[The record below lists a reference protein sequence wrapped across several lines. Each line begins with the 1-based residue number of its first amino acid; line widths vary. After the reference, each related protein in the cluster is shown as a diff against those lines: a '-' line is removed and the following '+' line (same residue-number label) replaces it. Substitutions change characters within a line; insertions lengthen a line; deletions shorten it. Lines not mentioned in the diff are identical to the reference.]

1 MAAGKSQ
8 DMIQQLLMAEKQADE
23 LISQAKKNRLT
34 KLRQAKEKAEEELKD
49 FREKEE
55 RKFQNEMGG
64 KASEDPSQ
72 ALASATANE
81 IQMVMA
87 DYQANKVRTVQYV
100 VSKILDVPLGIS
112 DTQKQALRTGM
123 A

>member
-1 MAAGKSQ
+1 MG
-8 DMIQQLLMAEKQADE
+8 AEKQADE
-23 LISQAKKNRLT
+23 LIATAKKNRLT
-34 KLRQAKEKAEEELKD
+34 KLRQAKDKAEEELKD

-55 RKFQNEMGG
+55 LKFQTEVGS
-64 KASEDPSQ
+64 KATADPSQ
-72 ALASATANE
+72 ALSSATANE

-87 DYQANKVRTVQYV
+87 DYQANKARTVQYV

-112 DTQKQALRTGM
+112 ETQKQALRTGM